1 MAEEEDPFGMGSAP
15 PLAEP
20 DGMGFDA
27 PPPAAP
33 ADGLDVMGGM
43 DGGSDAMPS
52 FGDVAPPPEMPAM
65 DNGGMGMGM
74 PDMGGGMPDMGGGM
88 GMGAMDASAF
98 SAPPGGEMGPV
109 AKWRIENE
117 EKVSQKAAAAKAAEA
132 AKIAEAETALQQFYA
147 ERAEKTQ
154 KRAAANRAEEAQYV
168 QDRDAAMIADSWDS
182 VCKLVDLKEKANQE
196 VDTSRMRSL
205 LIQLKN

>member
-1 MAEEEDPFGMGSAP
+1 
-15 PLAEP
+15 
-20 DGMGFDA
+20 
-27 PPPAAP
+27 
-33 ADGLDVMGGM
+33 M

-65 DNGGMGMGM
+65 DNGGM
-74 PDMGGGMPDMGGGM
+74 GM

-117 EKVSQKAAAAKAAEA
+117 EKVSQKAAAAEA

-154 KRAAANRAEEAQYV
+154 KRAAANR
-168 QDRDAAMIADSWDS
+168 
-182 VCKLVDLKEKANQE
+182 
-196 VDTSRMRSL
+196 
-205 LIQLKN
+205 